1 LYQGLE
7 GISVMLE
14 DSLQSTETIRTIVN
28 VENMR
33 KYLDTVNEVYAK
45 KRVKK
50 GVKKMALVE
59 DTSLVPWVSQ
69 RLYRYFCF
77 GDTFSAKA
85 FLNVSYWD
93 ESLR

>member
-1 LYQGLE
+1 MVEREVKTAKSKQQKITSIISELYGVRNEHFQIPKIRFYQGLE

-33 KYLDTVNEVYAK
+33 KYLDAVNEVYAK

-50 GVKKMALVE
+50 
-59 DTSLVPWVSQ
+59 
-69 RLYRYFCF
+69 
-77 GDTFSAKA
+77 
-85 FLNVSYWD
+85 
-93 ESLR
+93 